1 MRCFMH
7 LIFNVALGTLAGFG
21 IAVPSPLT
29 RSRRFT
35 MRPQA

>member
-1 MRCFMH
+1 MH

-21 IAVPSPLT
+21 IAVPSLT